1 MAEAY
6 IRHTLDVVLEVAC
19 VLEEGIRALEEG
31 HVPDAAFLVLEEDTE
46 DVVVPR
52 QEGNSLELVL
62 LQNHNTMHSR
72 LLWEEPA
79 LEALLRNIAAEVAL
93 EVEVRH
99 IDYLAHR
106 KGHHEAAVH
115 KEEAV
120 REHPGSRDMAVAYA
134 IEVVEANGRHEKV
147 VHDLTIVAAGG
158 EDIPDFRGKHCSW
171 DCRVPRRNW
180 SSQPYWH

>member
-1 MAEAY
+1 MY
-6 IRHTLDVVLEVAC
+6 VRHTLDVVLEVAC
-19 VLEEGIRALEEG
+19 VLEKGIRALEEV
-31 HVPDAAFLVLEEDTE
+31 HAPDAAFRVLEDTE

-52 QEGNSLELVL
+52 QEGNPQELVL
-62 LQNHNTMHSR
+62 LQTHSMTHSR

-79 LEALLRNIAAEVAL
+79 LEALLRNVAAEVAL

-99 IDYLAHR
+99 IDDLAHR
-106 KGHHEAAVH
+106 NGHHVAAVH

-120 REHPGSRDMAVAYA
+120 HEYPGSQDMAVAYA

-147 VHDLTIVAAGG
+147 GHDLTIVAVGG
-158 EDIPDFRGKHCSW
+158 EDTPDFRGKHCSR

-180 SSQPYWH
+180 SCRPYWH